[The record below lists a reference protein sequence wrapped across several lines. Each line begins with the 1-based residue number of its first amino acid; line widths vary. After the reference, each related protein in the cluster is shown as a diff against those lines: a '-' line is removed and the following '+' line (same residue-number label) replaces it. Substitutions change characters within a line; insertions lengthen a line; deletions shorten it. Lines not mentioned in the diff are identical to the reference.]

1 MVVMVVVVVVVVC
14 VLITEIVAF
23 TKLILTLTNSSTLD
37 KYFYLVTLYSSFNLM
52 FNGTHARAY
61 TTRTHTDRS
70 ATRVLQF
77 NIV

>member
-1 MVVMVVVVVVVVC
+1 MVVVVVVVVVVVC

-52 FNGTHARAY
+52 FNDTHALAY
-61 TTRTHTDRS
+61 TTRTHTH
-70 ATRVLQF
+70 TH
-77 NIV
+77 